1 MNTLSGTQSHP
12 THQRGVALVVVLI
25 LLLIM
30 TLLGLASLRG
40 TLMEER
46 MSANLYDRSLAF
58 QSAEAA
64 MREAEVRLLLPATQQ
79 AFPVKLTVACSNG
92 LCAEPIPADGTLD
105 RWLDPAT
112 AWQTATVAVGTPD
125 TPAIAPQ
132 YVIEEMA
139 PVPATVGADRLFGG
153 TAGEKQL
160 AARYR
165 ITARSS
171 AADRAEV
178 ILQSSYSIAPAKDTP

>member
-1 MNTLSGTQSHP
+1 MNTLSGNQSHP

-112 AWQTATVAVGTPD
+112 AWQTATVAVGTLA
-125 TPAIAPQ
+125 TAPQ

-139 PVPATVGADRLFGG
+139 PVPATIGADRLFGG
-153 TAGEKQL
+153 TEGEKQL